1 MAETEKLKMM
11 EQQDI
16 EIVRGTTNTFSIFVT
31 NGEKDENGEYVP
43 YILQAGET
51 LIFGIKKDP
60 RELTPLIKKTV
71 AVGEGGVYTVEFT
84 PDDTADLPFGKY
96 FYDVS
101 VKSGAD
107 YFNVIPTSVFDIKKN
122 VTKWGDVG

>member
-1 MAETEKLKMM
+1 MAKM

-16 EIVRGTTNTFSIFVT
+16 EIVRGTTNTFSISVF
-31 NGEKDENGEYVP
+31 NDEGEP
-43 YILQAGET
+43 YDLQSGET

-60 RELTPLIKKTV
+60 RELTNLIQKTV
-71 AVGEGGVYTVEFT
+71 AEGTGGVYIVELT
-84 PDDTADLPFGKY
+84 PDDTADVPFGKY

-107 YFNVIPTSVFDIKKN
+107 FFNVIETSVFDIKKN